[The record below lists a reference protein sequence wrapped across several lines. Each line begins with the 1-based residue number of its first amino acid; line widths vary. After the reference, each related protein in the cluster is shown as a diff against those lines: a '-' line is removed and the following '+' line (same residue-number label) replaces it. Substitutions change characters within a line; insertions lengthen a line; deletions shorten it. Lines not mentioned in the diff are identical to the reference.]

1 MPDQPHQK
9 ITLLSIWGHRQ
20 RRIVQPSIWGHR
32 QPRMILLNTGDR
44 QLTVA
49 FTAGNR
55 ATPLSN

>member
-1 MPDQPHQK
+1 MIMAGATMPDQPHQK
-9 ITLLSIWGHRQ
+9 ITLL
-20 RRIVQPSIWGHR
+20 SIWGHR